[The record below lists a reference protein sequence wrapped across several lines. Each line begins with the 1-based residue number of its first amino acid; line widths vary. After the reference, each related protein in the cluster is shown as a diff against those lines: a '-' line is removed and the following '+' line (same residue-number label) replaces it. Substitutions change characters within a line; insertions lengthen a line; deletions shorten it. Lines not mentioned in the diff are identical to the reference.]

1 MKKKTLAALLA
12 LCMALSLLPAAAFA
26 ADGEGEGEENPPVQP
41 PAERTCV
48 CTENECSHNENPEA
62 GIVCGA
68 PVDGEK
74 TLCATCEEYQANKG
88 EGGNKP
94 GEGDVECSGNA
105 ECAREAA
112 DGHKAGCKKAC
123 NGEENCP
130 NVKLGYDLH
139 KDGGACKSLCTLS
152 LSCGEGP
159 NPCRAHR
166 ENCLSLCTM
175 SSSCPNSVGDP
186 SMHQMKYAILEG
198 NMQVDETTP
207 LFNTRDEAQ
216 AEADNRNGP
225 NQAAGHDTN
234 WRVVTVSCPQARV
247 SDSVVLGDPSG
258 DKPEEKPDPK
268 PGDKAPAKAEDFTDV
283 PEGAWYAGEL
293 TALMEKGY
301 LRGEGESFNPAGS
314 VSGGQVAVILARI
327 AGEKLDDTGADWAAA
342 ALAWAAENGYTE
354 GIQAS
359 ATGALA
365 RKDLVLMLWRAAGK
379 PQSDQALNQF
389 SDVGGLDGDHLA
401 AMRWAVEQGIVK
413 GNPGGA
419 AAPDQPASRA
429 EMVALLT
436 RYDGVVNGK

>member
-1 MKKKTLAALLA
+1 MKKKALAALLA

-26 ADGEGEGEENPPVQP
+26 ADGEGEGEENPPAP
-41 PAERTCV
+41 PPREGTSV
-48 CTENECSHNENPEA
+48 FTENECPHNENPEA

-68 PVDGEK
+68 PVDDEK
-74 TLCATCEEYQANKG
+74 TLCAACEEYQASKG
-88 EGGNKP
+88 EDGNKP
-94 GEGDVECSGNA
+94 GEGDVECSGSA

-130 NVKLGYDLH
+130 NAKLGYDLH
-139 KDGGACKSLCTLS
+139 KDGGACKSLCTMS
-152 LSCGEGP
+152 LSCGEGAT
-159 NPCRAHR
+159 PCRAHR

-175 SSSCPNSVGDP
+175 SNSCPNSVGDP
-186 SMHQMKYAILEG
+186 GVHQIKYAILEG

-207 LFNTRDEAQ
+207 LFDTRDEAQ
-216 AEADNRNGP
+216 A
-225 NQAAGHDTN
+225 AGHDAN

-247 SDSVVLGDPSG
+247 SDFVALGDPSG
-258 DKPEEKPDPK
+258 DKPEETPGPK

-283 PEGAWYAGEL
+283 PDGAWYAGEL

-301 LRGEGESFNPAGS
+301 FKGEGESFNPAGS

-327 AGEKLDDTGADWAAA
+327 AGEKLDDTGMEWAAA
-342 ALAWAAENGYTE
+342 PLAWAAENGYTE

-379 PQSDQALNQF
+379 PESSQALDQF
-389 SDVGGLDGDHLA
+389 TDVDGLDGEHLA

-413 GNPGGA
+413 GNPDGA
-419 AAPDQPASRA
+419 AAPDQPTRRA